1 MTHNFSNIR
10 LPEKLQKLASDL
22 ESLDII
28 TKNYSYSECSNCKLQ
43 VFKSFNISSEKL
55 IHDYFIKHVR
65 FADSTQINIED
76 YSCEAIIIKN
86 IIE

>member
-10 LPEKLQKLASDL
+10 LPEKLQKLASLL
-22 ESLDII
+22 EGQGMI
-28 TKNYSYSECSNCKLQ
+28 TKNYSYSECSNCGLQ
-43 VFKSFNISSEKL
+43 ILESFNIMKEKL
-55 IHDYFIKHVR
+55 IHDFCIKHVR